1 MAHDIRRRSGF
12 TLIELMITVAIIG
25 ILAAIAYPSYTS
37 YVQSGRRAD
46 GIVALQ
52 RIMNEQEKWR
62 ATHTTYGTLTD
73 LDLSTTS
80 PDGYY
85 ALAISGNNATA
96 YTATATATGIQ
107 ANDTNCKK
115 LIARLKP
122 DTRTIEQSSLN
133 SGNATSTGCWK
144 K

>member
-62 ATHTTYGTLTD
+62 ATHTTYGTLAN
-73 LDLSTTS
+73 LGLSTTS

-85 ALAISGNNATA
+85 TLSISGNTASA
-96 YTATATATGIQ
+96 YTATATATGVQ

-115 LIARLKP
+115 LIATLAAG
-122 DTRTIEQSSLN
+122 TITQSSQN
-133 SGNATSTGCWK
+133 SSSATSTGCWK

>member
-1 MAHDIRRRSGF
+1 MANDIRRRSGF

-62 ATHTTYGTLTD
+62 VTHTTYGTLTD
-73 LDLSTTS
+73 LGLSTTS

-85 ALAISGNNATA
+85 VLAISGNTASA
-96 YTATATATGIQ
+96 YTATATATGSQ

-115 LIARLKP
+115 MIATL
-122 DTRTIEQSSLN
+122 TAGTITQSSQN
-133 SGNATSTGCWK
+133 SSSATSTGCWK